1 MKLHTLTYPSV
12 LPAINKNSQQPNL
25 MTVFLAGIC
34 EADEIPSSI
43 FKDLVSISRTHL
55 KFRQGVIKHS
65 NKGTNIIRVIDNC
78 VKIKLWPEVQSFAGD
93 FSTEAFNTPDNII

>member
-43 FKDLVSISRTHL
+43 FKDLVSISRTLL
-55 KFRQGVIKHS
+55 KFRQGVSRQPYKPPPPTNRHPAKRVALTRVCLQ
-65 NKGTNIIRVIDNC
+65 NKFL
-78 VKIKLWPEVQSFAGD
+78 KI
-93 FSTEAFNTPDNII
+93 